1 MQTKRWYN
9 IIVNIIIKHQADVP
23 KRKQEVI
30 NMQKETRKLKV
41 TFDRERL
48 HSAIV
53 LAMRRRRIPKELI
66 GYDIIRGT
74 VFGMID
80 HPEYSFKDAIAK
92 AVDVCRLPGSPE
104 TVEDGIEE
112 AFECVDVV
120 LREKDFYDPETNE
133 KYTNEQIV
141 EKVVQSMVYD
151 IYKDFCYTQTMA
163 YINKLKLKDDFRT
176 EIIKNMLFKKLVADD
191 STQVCT
197 YEYAFRKSFVW
208 PASEPIT
215 DSEIKQKVDAV
226 LGEIPAGFTPYEYV
240 LKMADE
246 IYAENAAE

>member
-1 MQTKRWYN
+1 M
-9 IIVNIIIKHQADVP
+9 HQADVP
-23 KRKQEVI
+23 KRKQEGKD
-30 NMQKETRKLKV
+30 MQKENRKLKV

-53 LAMRRRRIPKELI
+53 LAMRRRRIPKEFV

-80 HPEYSFKDAIAK
+80 HPEYSFEEAIAK

-133 KYTNEQIV
+133 RYSEEQIV
-141 EKVVQSMVYD
+141 EKVVQVMVYD

-163 YINKLKLKDDFRT
+163 YIKKLKLKDDFRT

-191 STQVCT
+191 STQVCI

-215 DSEIKQKVDAV
+215 DLEIKTKVDAV
-226 LGEIPAGFTPYEYV
+226 IGNIPGGFIPYEYV
-240 LKMADE
+240 LKMVDQ
-246 IYAENAAE
+246 IYAENVAK

>member
-1 MQTKRWYN
+1 
-9 IIVNIIIKHQADVP
+9 
-23 KRKQEVI
+23 
-30 NMQKETRKLKV
+30 MQKENRKLKV

-53 LAMRRRRIPKELI
+53 LAMRRRRIPKEII

-80 HPEYSFKDAIAK
+80 HPEYSFEDAVEK
-92 AVDVCRLPGSPE
+92 AVNICKLPGSPE
-104 TVEDGIEE
+104 TLEDGIEE

-133 KYTNEQIV
+133 RYSDEQLV
-141 EKVVQSMVYD
+141 EKVVQAMVYD

-163 YINKLKLKDDFRT
+163 YIKKLKLKDDFRT

-208 PASEPIT
+208 PDSEPIT

-240 LKMADE
+240 LKMADQ
-246 IYAENAAE
+246 IYAENAVK

>member
-1 MQTKRWYN
+1 
-9 IIVNIIIKHQADVP
+9 
-23 KRKQEVI
+23 
-30 NMQKETRKLKV
+30 MQKETRKLRV

-53 LAMRRRRIPKELI
+53 LAMRRRRIPKEFV

-80 HPEYSFKDAIAK
+80 HPEYSFEEAIAK

-133 KYTNEQIV
+133 RYSDEQLV
-141 EKVVQSMVYD
+141 EKVVQAMVYD

-163 YINKLKLKDDFRT
+163 YIKKLKLKEELRT
-176 EIIKNMLFKKLVADD
+176 EVIKNMLFKKLVADD
-191 STQVCT
+191 STQQCI
-197 YEYAFRKSFVW
+197 YEYAFKKSFVW
-208 PASEPIT
+208 SASEPIT
-215 DSEIKQKVDAV
+215 DEEIMQKVDAV
-226 LGEIPAGFTPYEYV
+226 LGKIPGGFTPYEYV
-240 LKMADE
+240 MKMALQV
-246 IYAENAAE
+246 YSEN

>member
-9 IIVNIIIKHQADVP
+9 IIVNIIIKHRADVP

-53 LAMRRRRIPKELI
+53 LAMRRRRIPKDFI

-80 HPEYSFKDAIAK
+80 HPEYSLKNAIEK

-104 TVEDGIEE
+104 TVEDGIE
-112 AFECVDVV
+112 
-120 LREKDFYDPETNE
+120 L
-133 KYTNEQIV
+133 
-141 EKVVQSMVYD
+141 
-151 IYKDFCYTQTMA
+151 
-163 YINKLKLKDDFRT
+163 
-176 EIIKNMLFKKLVADD
+176 
-191 STQVCT
+191 
-197 YEYAFRKSFVW
+197 
-208 PASEPIT
+208 
-215 DSEIKQKVDAV
+215 
-226 LGEIPAGFTPYEYV
+226 
-240 LKMADE
+240 
-246 IYAENAAE
+246 

>member
-1 MQTKRWYN
+1 MQR
-9 IIVNIIIKHQADVP
+9 
-23 KRKQEVI
+23 EV
-30 NMQKETRKLKV
+30 RKLKV

-53 LAMRRRRIPKELI
+53 LAMRRRRIPKDFI

-80 HPEYSFKDAIAK
+80 HPEYSFKDAIEK

-133 KYTNEQIV
+133 RYSDEQLV
-141 EKVVQSMVYD
+141 EKVVQAMVYD

-163 YINKLKLKDDFRT
+163 YIKKLKLKDDFRT

-191 STQVCT
+191 STQVCI

-208 PASEPIT
+208 PASDPIT
-215 DSEIKQKVDAV
+215 DEEIKQKVDDV
-226 LGEIPAGFTPYEYV
+226 LVNIPGGFIPYEYV
-240 LKMADE
+240 LKMVDQ
-246 IYAENAAE
+246 IYAENVAK

>member
-1 MQTKRWYN
+1 M
-9 IIVNIIIKHQADVP
+9 P
-23 KRKQEVI
+23 KRKHEVKD
-30 NMQKETRKLKV
+30 MQKETRKLRV

-53 LAMRRRRIPKELI
+53 LSMRRRRIPKEFV

-80 HPEYSFKDAIAK
+80 HPEYSFEEAIAK

-120 LREKDFYDPETNE
+120 LREKDFYNPETNE
-133 KYTNEQIV
+133 RYSDEQLV
-141 EKVVQSMVYD
+141 EKVVQAMVYD

-163 YINKLKLKDDFRT
+163 YIKKLKLKEELRT
-176 EIIKNMLFKKLVADD
+176 EVIKNMLFKKLVADD
-191 STQVCT
+191 STQQCI
-197 YEYAFRKSFVW
+197 YEYAFKKSFVW
-208 PASEPIT
+208 SASEPIT
-215 DSEIKQKVDAV
+215 DEEIMQKVDAI
-226 LGEIPAGFTPYEYV
+226 LGKIPGGFTPYEYV
-240 LKMADE
+240 MKMADE

>member
-1 MQTKRWYN
+1 MQ
-9 IIVNIIIKHQADVP
+9 QADVP
-23 KRKQEVI
+23 KRKHEVKD
-30 NMQKETRKLKV
+30 MQKENRKLKV

-48 HSAIV
+48 HSAIM
-53 LAMRRRRIPKELI
+53 LAMRRRRIPKEFV

-80 HPEYSFKDAIAK
+80 HPEYSFEEAIAK

-120 LREKDFYDPETNE
+120 LREKDFYNPETNE
-133 KYTNEQIV
+133 RYSDEQLV
-141 EKVVQSMVYD
+141 EKVVQAMVYD

-163 YINKLKLKDDFRT
+163 YIKKLKLKEELRT
-176 EIIKNMLFKKLVADD
+176 EVIKNMLFKKLVADD
-191 STQVCT
+191 STQQCI
-197 YEYAFRKSFVW
+197 YEYAFKKSFVW
-208 PASEPIT
+208 SASEPIT
-215 DSEIKQKVDAV
+215 DEEIMQKVDAV
-226 LGEIPAGFTPYEYV
+226 LGKIPGGFTTYEYV
-240 LKMADE
+240 MKMADE

>member
-1 MQTKRWYN
+1 MQR
-9 IIVNIIIKHQADVP
+9 
-23 KRKQEVI
+23 EV
-30 NMQKETRKLKV
+30 RKLKV

-53 LAMRRRRIPKELI
+53 LAMRRRRIPKEFV

-80 HPEYSFKDAIAK
+80 HPEYSFEEAIAK

-104 TVEDGIEE
+104 TVEDGLEE

-133 KYTNEQIV
+133 RYSDEQIV
-141 EKVVQSMVYD
+141 EKVVQAMVYD

-163 YINKLKLKDDFRT
+163 YIKKLKLKDDFRT

-191 STQVCT
+191 STQVCI

-215 DSEIKQKVDAV
+215 DLEIKTKVDAV
-226 LGEIPAGFTPYEYV
+226 IGNIPGGFIPYEYV
-240 LKMADE
+240 LKMVDQ
-246 IYAENAAE
+246 IYAENVAK

>member
-1 MQTKRWYN
+1 MQR
-9 IIVNIIIKHQADVP
+9 
-23 KRKQEVI
+23 EV
-30 NMQKETRKLKV
+30 RKLKV

-53 LAMRRRRIPKELI
+53 LAMRRRRIPKDFI

-80 HPEYSFKDAIAK
+80 HPEYSFKDAIEK

-133 KYTNEQIV
+133 RYSDEQLV
-141 EKVVQSMVYD
+141 EKVVQAMVYD

-163 YINKLKLKDDFRT
+163 YIKKLKLKDDFRT

-191 STQVCT
+191 STQVCI

-208 PASEPIT
+208 PASDPIT
-215 DSEIKQKVDAV
+215 DEEIKQKVDDV
-226 LGEIPAGFTPYEYV
+226 LVNIPGGFIPYEYV
-240 LKMADE
+240 LKMVDQ
-246 IYAENAAE
+246 IYAENVVK

>member
-53 LAMRRRRIPKELI
+53 LAMRRRKIPKNMI
-66 GYDIIRGT
+66 GYDLIRGI

-80 HPEYSFKDAIAK
+80 HPEYSFDDAVTK
-92 AVDVCRLPGSPE
+92 AVDVCKLPGSPE
-104 TVEDGIEE
+104 TVEDGIEQ
-112 AFECVDVV
+112 AYECAEVV
-120 LREKDFYDPETNE
+120 IRERDLYVPGTNVMVSE
-133 KYTNEQIV
+133 KELV
-141 EKVVQSMVYD
+141 EKMVNAMIYD
-151 IYKDFCYTQTMA
+151 IYKDYCYNQTVA
-163 YINKLKLKDDFRT
+163 YIRKLALKDEIRT

-191 STQVCT
+191 STQQCI
-197 YEYAFRKSFVW
+197 YEYAFKKSFVW
-208 PASEPIT
+208 SASEPIT
-215 DSEIKQKVDAV
+215 DMEIKQKVDDV
-226 LGEIPAGFTPYEYV
+226 LGTIPGGFTPYEYV

>member
-23 KRKQEVI
+23 KRKQEVK
-30 NMQKETRKLKV
+30 NMQKENRKLKV

-53 LAMRRRRIPKELI
+53 LAMRRRRIPKEFV

-80 HPEYSFKDAIAK
+80 HPEYSFKDAIEK

-104 TVEDGIEE
+104 TVEDGLEE

-120 LREKDFYDPETNE
+120 LREKDFYNPETNE
-133 KYTNEQIV
+133 RYSDEQLV
-141 EKVVQSMVYD
+141 EKVVQAMVYD

-163 YINKLKLKDDFRT
+163 YIKKLKLKDDFRT
-176 EIIKNMLFKKLVADD
+176 ELIKNMLFKKLVADD
-191 STQVCT
+191 STKECI
-197 YEYAFRKSFVW
+197 YEYAFKKSFMW
-208 PASEPIT
+208 SSSEPIT
-215 DSEIKQKVDAV
+215 AEEIYQKVDAV
-226 LGEIPAGFTPYEYV
+226 LGEIPGGLTAYEYIMQ
-240 LKMADE
+240 MADQV
-246 IYAENAAE
+246 YVENHKK

>member
-1 MQTKRWYN
+1 MQR
-9 IIVNIIIKHQADVP
+9 
-23 KRKQEVI
+23 EV
-30 NMQKETRKLKV
+30 RKLKV

-53 LAMRRRRIPKELI
+53 LAMRRRRIPKDFI

-80 HPEYSFKDAIAK
+80 HPEYSFKDAIEK

-133 KYTNEQIV
+133 RYSDEQLV
-141 EKVVQSMVYD
+141 EKVVQAMVYD

-163 YINKLKLKDDFRT
+163 YIKKLKLKDDFRT

-191 STQVCT
+191 STQVCI

-208 PASEPIT
+208 PASDPIT
-215 DSEIKQKVDAV
+215 DEEIKQKVDDV
-226 LGEIPAGFTPYEYV
+226 LGNIPGGFIPYEYV
-240 LKMADE
+240 LKMVDQ
-246 IYAENAAE
+246 IYAENVAK